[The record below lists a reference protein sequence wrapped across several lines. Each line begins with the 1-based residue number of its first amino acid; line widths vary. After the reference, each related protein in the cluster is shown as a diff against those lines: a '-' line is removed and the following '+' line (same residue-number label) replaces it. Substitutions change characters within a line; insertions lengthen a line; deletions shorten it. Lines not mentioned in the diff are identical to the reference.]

1 MRAGIIHYGL
11 DRETA
16 GIGRYTAE
24 LTAALVGQGLPIHRL
39 WAGRRPSGAEG
50 AMLPGA
56 YLLPG
61 LLTVGQGAI
70 AHLVRRLGL
79 DVVHDPTG
87 VMPLALVRGAA
98 RVVTVHDAFPYTC
111 ARTSTTLD
119 WLIYHAWLPRA
130 LPAADAVI
138 TDSMQSRE
146 DIVKHLRVTPE
157 RVTVVPLAADRRFR
171 PVNPATVA
179 SVLQAHGVA
188 QPYILYVG
196 ALESRKNLPRLLEA
210 YAQLRQ
216 WSTKWRLVIVG
227 ARKWK
232 FSPIFETVQR
242 LGLEPHVTFTGYVA
256 DEHLPALYAGAD
268 LFAFPSLYEGFGLPV
283 LEAMACGTPVVTSN
297 TSSLPEVAGDAAILV
312 DPNSVGQIA
321 EAMRSVL
328 SQPTLAAELIEK
340 GPARSGLFTW
350 ERTAQETIDVYR
362 QALEAH
368 KRKN

>member
-1 MRAGIIHYGL
+1 MIVPEAAG
-11 DRETA
+11 
-16 GIGRYTAE
+16 
-24 LTAALVGQGLPIHRL
+24 
-39 WAGRRPSGAEG
+39 
-50 AMLPGA
+50 
-56 YLLPG
+56 
-61 LLTVGQGAI
+61 
-70 AHLVRRLGL
+70 
-79 DVVHDPTG
+79 
-87 VMPLALVRGAA
+87 
-98 RVVTVHDAFPYTC
+98 
-111 ARTSTTLD
+111 
-119 WLIYHAWLPRA
+119 
-130 LPAADAVI
+130 
-138 TDSMQSRE
+138 
-146 DIVKHLRVTPE
+146 
-157 RVTVVPLAADRRFR
+157 RRFR
-171 PVNPATVA
+171 PMEMVEVDPI
-179 SVLQAHGVA
+179 LQKYGIVR
-188 QPYILYVG
+188 PYILYVG